1 MNPRLRS
8 PFRSGWALAL
18 TWLVAT
24 ALLLAGCRG
33 DRPTDDLPVHVQV
46 SSAPTPP
53 IIGPVR
59 LVLTVTDDDGAPVEA
74 SEVRVEG
81 TMTHAGM
88 VPVHETAR
96 REGEGRWVVPEFEF
110 TMGGDWILIVEV
122 ELPDGRVA
130 TREREVTVVSRGE
143 SDGD

>member
-1 MNPRLRS
+1 MSPRLRYTS
-8 PFRSGWALAL
+8 RSGWAMALA
-18 TWLVAT
+18 WLAAT
-24 ALLLAGCRG
+24 ALVLAGCRG
-33 DRPTDDLPVHVQV
+33 DRPADDLPVHVQV

-53 IIGPVR
+53 IVGPVR
-59 LVLTVTDDDGAPVEA
+59 LVLTVSDGEGAPVEA

-96 REGEGRWVVPEFEF
+96 PEGEGRWVVPEFEF

-130 TREREVTVVSRGE
+130 TREREVTVLSRGE
-143 SDGD
+143 SSGD